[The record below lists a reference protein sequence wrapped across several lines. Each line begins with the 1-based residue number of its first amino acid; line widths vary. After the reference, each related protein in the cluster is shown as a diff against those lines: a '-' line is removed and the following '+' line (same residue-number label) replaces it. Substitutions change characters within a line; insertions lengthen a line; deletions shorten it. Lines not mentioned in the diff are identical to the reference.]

1 MAMIKCPECR
11 KKISSNATVCPN
23 CGMPLDPAQA
33 NNNSKKPKSNKKLI
47 IIAILLIL
55 MVIGAVSG
63 DKEEKTSEI
72 TTETV
77 TESINNPGT
86 TSETEST
93 KIVLTEKEQFALN
106 ASTDFNEELANTAY
120 DLLTEM
126 GFSWIEYERKSDNG
140 YMVASVEIN
149 KEESNSWLPS
159 KWDLYIEFVDGILT
173 YIGNESYVLY
183 QDNEIKMNYDQLEAR
198 YISLDDQAQYITWG
212 KKWIE
217 ESLKAPS
224 TVKYIDD
231 SIRIGKNYNYVM
243 MAGELD
249 AQNSFGAMLRN
260 KLRVVLQQVNENGTY
275 EALNEAVY
283 PVSFINTEDVVKRV
297 NKWNKK
303 P

>member
-23 CGMPLDPAQA
+23 CGMPLDSAQA

-55 MVIGAVSG
+55 MIIGAVSG
-63 DKEEKTSEI
+63 DKEDKTSEI
-72 TTETV
+72 TIETV
-77 TESINNPGT
+77 TESINNSET

-93 KIVLTEKEQFALN
+93 EVVLTEKEQFILD

-149 KEESNSWLPS
+149 EEESNSWLPS
-159 KWDLYIEFVDGILT
+159 KWDLYIEFVDGILA

-217 ESLKAPS
+217 ESLKVPS

-231 SIRIGKNYNYVM
+231 SIRIRKNYNYVM

-249 AQNSFGAMLRN
+249 AQNSFGAMIRSTFIVEFSLIETEE
-260 KLRVVLQQVNENGTY
+260 KTTAHLEYLQIDDTTYGTFIDL
-275 EALNEAVY
+275 EAIQ
-283 PVSFINTEDVVKRV
+283 P
-297 NKWNKK
+297 
-303 P
+303 

>member
-23 CGMPLDPAQA
+23 CGMPLDPVQA
-33 NNNSKKPKSNKKLI
+33 NNNSKKSKSNKKLI

-55 MVIGAVSG
+55 MIIGAVSG
-63 DKEEKTSEI
+63 DKEDKTSEI

-77 TESINNPGT
+77 TESINNSET

-93 KIVLTEKEQFALN
+93 EVVLTEKEQFILD

-249 AQNSFGAMLRN
+249 AQNSFGAMIRSTFIVEFSLIETEE
-260 KLRVVLQQVNENGTY
+260 KITAHLEYLQIDDTTYGTFIDL
-275 EALNEAVY
+275 EAIQ
-283 PVSFINTEDVVKRV
+283 P
-297 NKWNKK
+297 
-303 P
+303 

>member
-23 CGMPLDPAQA
+23 CGMPLDSAQA
-33 NNNSKKPKSNKKLI
+33 NNNFKKPKSNKKLI
-47 IIAILLIL
+47 VIAILLIL

-63 DKEEKTSEI
+63 DKEDKTSET

-77 TESINNPGT
+77 TESINNSET

-93 KIVLTEKEQFALN
+93 EVILTEKEQFILD
-106 ASTDFNEELANTAY
+106 ASTDFNKELANTAY

-149 KEESNSWLPS
+149 EEESDSWFPS
-159 KWDLYIEFVDGILT
+159 KWDLYIEFIDGKLT
-173 YIGNESYVLY
+173 YIGNESYALY
-183 QDNEIKMNYDQLEAR
+183 QDNEIKMNYEQLEAR
-198 YISLDDQAQYITWG
+198 YISSDDKAQYITWG
-212 KKWIE
+212 KDWIE
-217 ESLKAPS
+217 ENLKTPS
-224 TVKYIDD
+224 TVKYVDE

-243 MAGELD
+243 MAGEFD
-249 AQNSFGAMLRN
+249 AQNSFGAMIRSTFIVEFSLTET
-260 KLRVVLQQVNENGTY
+260 KEKTTAHLEYLQIDDSTYGT
-275 EALNEAVY
+275 
-283 PVSFINTEDVVKRV
+283 FIDLDAIQ
-297 NKWNKK
+297 